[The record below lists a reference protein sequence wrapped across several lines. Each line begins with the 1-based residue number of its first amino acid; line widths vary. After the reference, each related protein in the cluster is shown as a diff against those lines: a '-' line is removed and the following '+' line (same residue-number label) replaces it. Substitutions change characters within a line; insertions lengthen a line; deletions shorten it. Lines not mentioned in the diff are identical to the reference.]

1 MSICSAGRIGWHMT
15 ARNRLVENYRITAL
29 PQVAAILHYS
39 ITACCRC
46 CFAVSCMCSVRVRV
60 SRRQWPQYSITACC
74 ARCCFAVSCE
84 CSVRARVSRQQC
96 KDMGSGW
103 VVLVSEAQ
111 WGYTHEV
118 THMNIW
124 QHLQDPC
131 TWKHIKKT
139 AKERETRKCGGA
151 GEGEQEHVGGR
162 RRGREIY
169 T

>member
-15 ARNRLVENYRITAL
+15 ARNRLVDSYRITAL
-29 PQVAAILHYS
+29 PQVAAILYYS

-46 CFAVSCMCSVRVRV
+46 CFAVSGLCSVRVRV
-60 SRRQWPQYSITACC
+60 SRRQWPQYSLTACC

-84 CSVRARVSRQQC
+84 CSVRARVSRWQS

-111 WGYTHEV
+111 WGYTHEHMTTPTGSLHMK
-118 THMNIW
+118 TH
-124 QHLQDPC
+124 Q
-131 TWKHIKKT
+131 KKS
-139 AKERETRKCGGA
+139 KRERDKKMRGA
-151 GEGEQEHVGGR
+151 GEGEREHVGGR
-162 RRGREIY
+162 GRGRKIY